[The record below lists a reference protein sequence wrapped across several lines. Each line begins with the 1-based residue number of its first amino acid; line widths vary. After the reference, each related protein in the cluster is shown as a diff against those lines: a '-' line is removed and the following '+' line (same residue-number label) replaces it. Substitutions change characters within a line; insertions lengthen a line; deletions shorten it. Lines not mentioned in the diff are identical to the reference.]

1 MDRFEMNETQFLPLR
16 NSQCNGGYV
25 IILVLLCSN
34 FSQLRSLLNLTLGI
48 LLEVSVISFLIFEM
62 AKMVIEDLCVSLV

>member
-62 AKMVIEDLCVSLV
+62 AKMVSEDLCVSLV